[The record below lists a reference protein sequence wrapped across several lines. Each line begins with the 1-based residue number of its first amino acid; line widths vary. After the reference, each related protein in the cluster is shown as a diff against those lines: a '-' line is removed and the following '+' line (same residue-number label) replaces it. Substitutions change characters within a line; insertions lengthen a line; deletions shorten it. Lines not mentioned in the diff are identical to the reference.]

1 MSNKRELVGKV
12 YLYTRLDTYA
22 PSIIRLFIVTVTTI
36 LVSTELESTVEEE
49 AYSVELSKRPTS
61 IRSNYE
67 RIYIYTLFVVVLV
80 AYLRTDSPVFAQI
93 VTYLRKNLER
103 GFVCAVGPVT
113 PKTNFATNIN
123 LCACSKS
130 YKSCCQSKQK
140 FLHHKKF
147 LIKHSPF
154 GL

>member
-67 RIYIYTLFVVVLV
+67 RIYIN
-80 AYLRTDSPVFAQI
+80 A
-93 VTYLRKNLER
+93 
-103 GFVCAVGPVT
+103 
-113 PKTNFATNIN
+113 
-123 LCACSKS
+123 
-130 YKSCCQSKQK
+130 
-140 FLHHKKF
+140 FL
-147 LIKHSPF
+147 
-154 GL
+154 